1 MNSIHELAA
10 RRSCGTIRM
19 VLPMVMVILEVK
31 HDKGYVYG
39 IEYHIVWVSS
49 IGTKFEE
56 VK

>member
-49 IGTKFEE
+49 IGTKF
-56 VK
+56 